1 MRDRTVVITGATN
14 GIGRIAAETLARD
27 GARLVIVGR
36 DRAKTDGVLG
46 GLRRSSPQSA
56 AVYADLAVQA
66 EVRRAA
72 AEILALCP
80 RIDVLINNAGA
91 LFTTRETTV
100 DGLER
105 TFALNHVG
113 YFLLTTLL
121 LDRLRSSAPA
131 RIVSVASGA
140 HRRGEIHWDDLQ
152 LTRSWPAGG
161 WGAYG
166 QSKLA
171 NILFT
176 RELARRLAGSGVT
189 ANCMHPGMVDT
200 GFGKTGGRLLR
211 GVMWLTKPIQR
222 TPEQGADTLVWAA
235 RAPELDGVTGRY
247 FKDRK
252 DGELSAAAQDDGAA
266 RRLWEVTEALVGR
279 SSG

>member
-121 LDRLRSSAPA
+121 LDRLRSSARA

-171 NILFT
+171 NILF
-176 RELARRLAGSGVT
+176 
-189 ANCMHPGMVDT
+189 
-200 GFGKTGGRLLR
+200 KIGRAH
-211 GVMWLTKPIQR
+211 V
-222 TPEQGADTLVWAA
+222 
-235 RAPELDGVTGRY
+235 
-247 FKDRK
+247 
-252 DGELSAAAQDDGAA
+252 
-266 RRLWEVTEALVGR
+266 
-279 SSG
+279 